1 MNNIEIIN
9 KNSKTLK
16 TLLKSHG
23 FSKRSI
29 SELMKNGIKV
39 NNDTV
44 YRSIEIFKGDRIS
57 IDVDD
62 EQLDHKPI
70 KGDLKILYEDNNIL
84 IISKSS
90 GLTINSA
97 HDINLANIVAYYF
110 KLNNINSKIRFINR
124 LDMNTSGIMMIAKNK
139 YAQAYY
145 QNEIENNKI
154 IREYLAYVPGNVII
168 DKKIS
173 LILSYDEE
181 NKNYKV
187 SDNGRKSITI
197 FKTIERNEKYSIIDC
212 DIKTGKTHQ
221 IRASLSYLGYP
232 IIGDK
237 LYGSEIDLN
246 RFLLHSYY
254 LSFTKFLSEESIFIK
269 DVPNFQTLIQD
280 LWKDYLEIK
289 F

>member
-9 KNSKTLK
+9 KNFKTVK
-16 TLLKSHG
+16 TLLKSQG

-29 SELMKNGIKV
+29 SELMKNGLKV
-39 NNDTV
+39 NNDPV
-44 YRSIEIFKGDRIS
+44 YRNVEIFEGDKIS
-57 IDVDD
+57 IGIDD

-70 KGDLKILYEDNNIL
+70 KGDIKILYEDNNIL
-84 IISKSS
+84 IISKTS
-90 GLTINSA
+90 GLTINSN

-110 KLNNINSKIRFINR
+110 KINNINSKIRFINR
-124 LDMNTSGIMMIAKNK
+124 LDMNTSGILMIAKNK

-154 IREYLAYVPGNVII
+154 IKKYLAYVPGNVVI
-168 DKKIS
+168 DKKVS

-187 SDNGRKSITI
+187 SNNGKKAITI
-197 FKTIERNEKYSIIDC
+197 FKTIKRTEKYSIIDC

-232 IIGDK
+232 
-237 LYGSEIDLN
+237 L
-246 RFLLHSYY
+246 
-254 LSFTKFLSEESIFIK
+254 
-269 DVPNFQTLIQD
+269 
-280 LWKDYLEIK
+280 
-289 F
+289 

>member
-145 QNEIENNKI
+145 QNETENNKI
-154 IREYLAYVPGNVII
+154 IKKYLAYVPGNVII

>member
-39 NNDTV
+39 NNDIV
-44 YRSIEIFKGDRIS
+44 FRSIEIFKGDRIS

-154 IREYLAYVPGNVII
+154 IKKYLAYVPGNVII

-197 FKTIERNEKYSIIDC
+197 FKTIERNEKYSIIEC

-280 LWKDYLEIK
+280 L
-289 F
+289 

>member
-39 NNDTV
+39 NNDIV
-44 YRSIEIFKGDRIS
+44 FRSIEIFKGDRIS

-154 IREYLAYVPGNVII
+154 IKKYLAYVPGNVII

-197 FKTIERNEKYSIIDC
+197 FKTIERNEKYSIIEC

>member
-39 NNDTV
+39 NNDIV
-44 YRSIEIFKGDRIS
+44 FRSIEIFKGDRIS

-154 IREYLAYVPGNVII
+154 IKKYLAYVPGNVII

-280 LWKDYLEIK
+280 L
-289 F
+289 

>member
-39 NNDTV
+39 NNDIV
-44 YRSIEIFKGDRIS
+44 FRSIEIFKGDRIS

-154 IREYLAYVPGNVII
+154 IKKYLAYVPGNVII